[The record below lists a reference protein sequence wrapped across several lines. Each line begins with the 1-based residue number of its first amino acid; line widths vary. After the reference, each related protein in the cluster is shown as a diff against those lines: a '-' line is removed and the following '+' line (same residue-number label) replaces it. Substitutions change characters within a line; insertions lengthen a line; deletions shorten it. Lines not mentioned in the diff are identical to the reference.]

1 MYNFE
6 LGVAARSRPAG
17 IAPSVRRSPFAVFIV
32 VLSALVSAGQTSDG
46 TSADPSVNPQ
56 ASTPAEATGSRAVL
70 YEEDLSDP
78 NGQQYAG
85 SVRWRTDRIQAVGLP
100 DENAVH
106 ADIEIPA
113 RQLTVVLSIRR
124 NTDKSLPASHVIE
137 LTFVAPPDFAGGEV
151 TNVPGM
157 LTKSAERARG
167 VPLAGASA
175 RIDKGFFRIG
185 LSNIDADRA
194 RNLQYLKFQS
204 WIDIPMVYANQH
216 RAILAIEKGSSGER
230 TINEALVAWDQ
241 PR

>member
-1 MYNFE
+1 MYTFE
-6 LGVAARSRPAG
+6 LGAAARSQPAG
-17 IAPSVRRSPFAVFIV
+17 IAPSVRRYQLV
-32 VLSALVSAGQTSDG
+32 VCLIAALSALISAGQTPPG
-46 TSADPSVNPQ
+46 TAAEPHT
-56 ASTPAEATGSRAVL
+56 STPAEAVASRAVL

-85 SVRWRTDRIQAVGLP
+85 TVRWRTDRIQAVGLP

-113 RQLTVVLSIRR
+113 RQLTVVLSIRQ

-151 TNVPGM
+151 TSVPGM

-185 LSNIDADRA
+185 LSNIDADRT

-204 WIDIPMVYANQH
+204 WIDIPLVYANQH